1 MDATP
6 LASRR
11 AAVDVLMACLD
22 KGQPLDDAL
31 AGHRGFTALDPRD
44 RAFVRLLLATTLRH
58 LGEIEGV
65 LSGLITKPLEGAN
78 AVGRQVLRLGAAQ
91 LLFLGTAP
99 HAAVDTSV
107 RLIEDAH
114 LPHLKGL
121 ANAVLRRISREG
133 VAILGDRDPARLNTP
148 Q

>member
-1 MDATP
+1 MDVTP

-58 LGEIEGV
+58 
-65 LSGLITKPLEGAN
+65 SRAPM
-78 AVGRQVLRLGAAQ
+78 RSAARSSAW
-91 LLFLGTAP
+91 AP
-99 HAAVDTSV
+99 PS
-107 RLIEDAH
+107 
-114 LPHLKGL
+114 
-121 ANAVLRRISREG
+121 
-133 VAILGDRDPARLNTP
+133 
-148 Q
+148 

>member
-44 RAFVRLLLATTLRH
+44 RAFVRLLLATTVRH
-58 LGEIEGV
+58 LGEMQYRGALV
-65 LSGLITKPLEGAN
+65 LISGEDERILRTAERLARAHGLQVVGALHKPVSPEQLAK
-78 AVGRQVLRLGAAQ
+78 AVSAA
-91 LLFLGTAP
+91 G
-99 HAAVDTSV
+99 HAAPQRPKPQCLGIPVFDVDARV
-107 RLIEDAH
+107 
-114 LPHLKGL
+114 
-121 ANAVLRRISREG
+121 V
-133 VAILGDRDPARLNTP
+133 DPATLVGAP
-148 Q
+148 K